1 MIHTSMTGGFRTS
14 FHVTYS
20 LSTMYF
26 NKPSLSELCA
36 VQVGCLYAVCE
47 YDMGDHP
54 RLETGMQLVG
64 VVYLELVW
72 SSYKPLDHLS
82 SIGLQILEQF
92 LELVGGAPH
101 FATFQLKILYELI
114 GSPSKEV
121 RVLKLVERVGSK
133 PVFLDY
139 CPLLISYT
147 NPITVLHSVACSS
160 G

>member
-64 VVYLELVW
+64 VVYLELV
-72 SSYKPLDHLS
+72 
-82 SIGLQILEQF
+82 
-92 LELVGGAPH
+92 
-101 FATFQLKILYELI
+101 
-114 GSPSKEV
+114 
-121 RVLKLVERVGSK
+121 
-133 PVFLDY
+133 
-139 CPLLISYT
+139 
-147 NPITVLHSVACSS
+147 
-160 G
+160 